1 MGNRQKHRLLEKNR
15 GRELRKTEP
24 DCKKPRKIGHSCML
38 RGLGLRTAHKHPPP
52 IFNWINAA
60 IPPGRKSHSSDP
72 PASTDSPWSSNP
84 APVVSPAGTPADIYV
99 KADHGMTPGRKG
111 NALQSRE
118 GRDKVS
124 GTEFGHIDG
133 RAIFGSRH
141 LFLLLTPF
149 SSRDRSRRGRRTGPR
164 HTRGPRALDD
174 GVIAPSV
181 TLPGFT
187 GDAQEGRRR

>member
-1 MGNRQKHRLLEKNR
+1 MGNRQKHWLIEKNR

-38 RGLGLRTAHKHPPP
+38 RGLGLRTAHNHPPP

-84 APVVSPAGTPADIYV
+84 APVVSPADMYV

-111 NALQSRE
+111 NALQSRGQIMCQE
-118 GRDKVS
+118 PILGTLMQESHVS
-124 GTEFGHIDG
+124 VPDTF
-133 RAIFGSRH
+133 F
-141 LFLLLTPF
+141 F
-149 SSRDRSRRGRRTGPR
+149 PR
-164 HTRGPRALDD
+164 HWTTA
-174 GVIAPSV
+174 
-181 TLPGFT
+181 
-187 GDAQEGRRR
+187 